1 MLGILGTNNIHITS
15 LLAPHAL
22 APFTQFLDRA
32 PDFHAASL
40 AEAMLETQPIES
52 RDQIANI
59 TVVAAAAAAGCG
71 TGGACEKAWA
81 QAIAAWGVHV
91 HVLRAPGE
99 ERGAGRERAAEREG
113 EGSGEHF
120 GGGIERFE
128 RGGWVGGGSGG
139 AAGRED
145 RRVSR
150 CWRRLRKKCAKA
162 LVGVMGGLRDG
173 VIWMGVW

>member
-1 MLGILGTNNIHITS
+1 MLLAQCISYTLPINHPNSSLPLLMLGILGTNNIHITS

-59 TVVAAAAAAGCG
+59 TVVAAAAGCG

-128 RGGWVGGGSGG
+128 RGGWVEI
-139 AAGRED
+139 GRAH
-145 RRVSR
+145 V
-150 CWRRLRKKCAKA
+150 
-162 LVGVMGGLRDG
+162 
-173 VIWMGVW
+173 